1 MTWRDLQLRLRALVL
16 RRRTEQELDEELAF
30 HIEREAHQHIAAG
43 MSRDEALALARLRFG
58 SQPRAADE
66 CRDVRGT
73 ATIDALARDVVYA
86 LRTCR
91 RAPLA
96 SLTIVAT
103 IALGLALVTV
113 AFTVYNAIFLRVDA
127 VRHPDELVAIERP
140 EQPDMPRG
148 GMRSLL
154 PFSRREYEILRR
166 DSGVLTDAAMTMPI
180 RPRVEGQST
189 NGALVTGNFFQ
200 MLGVGPALGR
210 TLTPADDDPASGHQV
225 IVLSARGWRRL
236 FQNDP
241 TIVGRSARLDGVPYD
256 VVGVMPADFRG
267 LNVVAPD
274 FWAPFSLA
282 SQFSKLYRSDDT
294 FYTSTIGRLKPGVTR
309 EAAEAALTAW
319 ASGRTDIRKAPRRA
333 PGRFE
338 LYPDRGTMD
347 PDDYKAQILPIAFSF
362 GLMLLIACANVANML
377 LARGVSR
384 QREIGVRL
392 SLGAS
397 RWRVVRQ
404 LLIESL
410 VLAFA
415 AAAFGALLSR
425 LLLEGALSA
434 ANAAMSAEAAAR
446 VSAAPLSMDWRI
458 LLFLVIGAIVSTM
471 LFGLAPALRATRIE
485 LVRTMRGDVAKHV
498 HPAVARRALITL
510 QAGGAVLLLISAAV
524 FLQNAFS
531 ASRMDF
537 GLRTSDTLTIPIIH
551 EPLRA
556 AMLQEIEHHPAVASV
571 AAASGAVGGNYLWY
585 SDVETSEPVPE
596 GARPDAT
603 EARRRGGANYGFV
616 SPNYFDTLGIDMVQG
631 RAFTDTERTLD
642 AGVAIVSERFAREL
656 WPTRSAVGQTIR
668 FEAAPP
674 HDPRDQNAARVPP
687 RSFVVVG
694 VAHDV
699 GWRAGNRFFF
709 LAPGVY
715 VPIDAHSPFT
725 SLAVR
730 VHGDPDTARK
740 ALLDRL
746 VAIDPALGD
755 IITLRSTVSTVTF
768 GLWIAFWLTVIV
780 AGLALLVTASGLFS
794 VLSYLVEERKKDI
807 GVRMALGATMR
818 NIAGWVFLQM
828 LMPVSVAIVAG
839 GSLVTPL
846 VKMIARWSPFDF
858 ASMTRVFDP
867 LTFGASVTF
876 IIAVCVLAAA
886 VPALRA
892 ARVDPIETLRN
903 D

>member
-1 MTWRDLQLRLRALVL
+1 MTWRDLRLRLRALVSP
-16 RRRTEQELDEELAF
+16 RRVEQELDEELAF
-30 HIEREAHQHIAAG
+30 HIEREAHKHIAAG
-43 MSRDEALALARLRFG
+43 MRREEALALARARFG

-113 AFTVYNAIFLRVDA
+113 AFTVYNAVFLRVDA

-140 EQPDMPRG
+140 VQMDLPRG
-148 GMRSLL
+148 TMRSLL
-154 PFSRREYEILRR
+154 RFSRHEYEILRR
-166 DSGVLTDAAMTMPI
+166 DSGVLADAAMTMPV

-189 NGALVTGNFFQ
+189 TGALVTGNFFQ
-200 MLGVGPALGR
+200 MLGAGPALGR
-210 TLTPADDDPASGHQV
+210 TLVPADDDRASGHPV
-225 IVLSARGWRRL
+225 VVLSARGWRRL
-236 FQNDP
+236 FQSDP
-241 TIVGRSARLDGVPYD
+241 SIVGRSVRVDGLPYD
-256 VVGVMPADFRG
+256 VVGVMPDDFRG
-267 LNVVAPD
+267 LDVVAPD
-274 FWAPFSLA
+274 FWVPFSLA
-282 SQFSKLYRSDDT
+282 DQFDKRRRDEEDT

-309 EAAEAALTAW
+309 ETAATALTAW
-319 ASGRTDIRKAPRRA
+319 ASGRTDIRKAPRRG
-333 PGRFE
+333 PGRLD

-347 PDDYKAQILPIAFSF
+347 PNDYKAQILPIAFSF

-404 LLIESL
+404 LLTESL
-410 VLAFA
+410 LLSLA
-415 AAAFGALLSR
+415 AATLGAILSR
-425 LLLEGALSA
+425 LLLAGALSA

-458 LLFLVIGAIVSTM
+458 LLFLVIGAIGSTM

-498 HPAVARRALITL
+498 HPALARRALITL

-531 ASRMDF
+531 ASRIDF
-537 GLRTSDTLTIPIIH
+537 GLRTSDTLTIPITH

-556 AMLQEIEHHPAVASV
+556 AMLQAISSHPAVASI
-571 AAASGAVGGNYLWY
+571 AAASGSVSGGFGSYPWY
-585 SDVETSEPVPE
+585 ADVETGEP
-596 GARPDAT
+596 
-603 EARRRGGANYGFV
+603 RRHRGTNYGLV
-616 SPNYFDTLGIDMVQG
+616 SPNYFDTLGIDILQG
-631 RAFTDTERTLD
+631 RAFRPTERTLD
-642 AGVAIVSERFAREL
+642 AGVAIVSEWFARAL
-656 WPTRSAVGQTIR
+656 WPTQNAVGQIIR
-668 FEAAPP
+668 FEAALP
-674 HDPRDQNAARVPP
+674 HEPTNQDAARVPP
-687 RSFVVVG
+687 RSFLVVG
-694 VAHDV
+694 VVRDV
-699 GWRAGNRFFF
+699 GRRFGAVGVFF
-709 LAPGVY
+709 TPGVF
-715 VPIDAHSPFT
+715 VPIDVDSPLT
-725 SLAVR
+725 GLAVR

-755 IITLRSTVSTVTF
+755 IITLRSTASVVTF

-780 AGLALLVTASGLFS
+780 AALALLVTASGLFS

-807 GVRMALGATMR
+807 GVRVALGATMR
-818 NIAGWVFLQM
+818 DIAGWVFSQM
-828 LMPVSVAIVAG
+828 LIPVGVAIVAG
-839 GSLVTPL
+839 ASLVTPL
-846 VKMIARWSPFDF
+846 VRMIGRWMPRDLGGLTQAFS
-858 ASMTRVFDP
+858 P
-867 LTFGASVTF
+867 LTYGASVAF
-876 IIAVCVLAAA
+876 VIAVCVLAAA

-892 ARVDPIETLRN
+892 ARVDPIETLRR

>member
-1 MTWRDLQLRLRALVL
+1 M
-16 RRRTEQELDEELAF
+16 
-30 HIEREAHQHIAAG
+30 
-43 MSRDEALALARLRFG
+43 
-58 SQPRAADE
+58 
-66 CRDVRGT
+66 
-73 ATIDALARDVVYA
+73 LARDVVYA

-113 AFTVYNAIFLRVDA
+113 AFTVYNAVFLRVDA
-127 VRHPDELVAIERP
+127 VRNPDELVAIERP

-154 PFSRREYEILRR
+154 PFSRREYDILRR
-166 DSGVLTDAAMTMPI
+166 DSGVLADAAMTMTI

-210 TLTPADDDPASGHQV
+210 TLTPADDDRAAGHQI

-241 TIVGRSARLDGVPYD
+241 SIVGRSARLDGVPYD
-256 VVGVMPADFRG
+256 VVGVMPEEFRG

-282 SQFSKLYRSDDT
+282 SQFSKPYRSDDT
-294 FYTSTIGRLKPGVTR
+294 FYTSTIGRLKPGITR
-309 EAAEAALTAW
+309 ETAEAALTAW

-404 LLIESL
+404 LLTESL
-410 VLAFA
+410 LLAFA
-415 AAAFGALLSR
+415 AAALGALLSR

-434 ANAAMSAEAAAR
+434 ANRAMSAEAAAR
-446 VSAAPLSMDWRI
+446 VNAAPLSMDWRI
-458 LLFLVIGAIVSTM
+458 LLFLVTGAIVSTM

-531 ASRMDF
+531 ASRIDF
-537 GLRTSDTLTIPIIH
+537 GLRTSDTLIVPVVH

-571 AAASGAVGGNYLWY
+571 AATSGSVGGGFLWY
-585 SDVETSEPVPE
+585 ADVETDRLDASE
-596 GARPDAT
+596 AS
-603 EARRRGGANYGFV
+603 RRTGTNYGFV
-616 SPNYFDTLGIDMVQG
+616 SPNYFDTLGIDIVQG
-631 RAFTDTERTLD
+631 RAFRPTERTLD
-642 AGVAIVSERFAREL
+642 AGVALVSERFAHQR
-656 WPTRSAVGQTIR
+656 WPTQSAVGQTIR
-668 FEAAPP
+668 FEAALP
-674 HDPRDQNAARVPP
+674 HDPTNQDAARVPP
-687 RSFVVVG
+687 RSFLVVG

-699 GWRAGNRFFF
+699 GRRFGGFGVLF
-709 LAPGVY
+709 TPGVY
-715 VPIDAHSPFT
+715 VPIDVESPLT
-725 SLAVR
+725 GLALR

-746 VAIDPALGD
+746 VTIDPALGD
-755 IITLRSTVSTVTF
+755 IITLRSTVSAVTF

-794 VLSYLVEERKKDI
+794 VLSYLVEERRKDI

-818 NIAGWVFLQM
+818 DIAGWVFLQM
-828 LMPVSVAIVAG
+828 LVPVSVAIVAG
-839 GSLVTPL
+839 ASLVTPL
-846 VKMIARWSPFDF
+846 VKMIARWSPSDF